1 MYKTIYTF
9 IIILMLQ
16 GCVSMNPLKWFDSAK
31 PPAESEASINSKPL
45 DAQIA
50 YWKDRAEIAEAK
62 TDGMS
67 AGKKYTIYLAGL
79 CFGIAG
85 VFLFTIP
92 MRKLAIAAIG
102 SGVVCWCAPSTID
115 ALEGVGETIGTIVNG
130 AIWIAAGGG
139 ALYVVWILKGKLKQS
154 VHVGQKA
161 KKILQQKLTTDD
173 YEKAKEIIHQGAEPC
188 KIIDK
193 IKGK

>member
-1 MYKTIYTF
+1 MYKIFYVC
-9 IIILMLQ
+9 IIFLMLT
-16 GCVSMNPLKWFDSAK
+16 GCVSNPLKWFDSVK
-31 PPAESEASINSKPL
+31 PPAETEASINTKPL

-67 AGKKYTIYLAGL
+67 AGKKFTIYLAGL
-79 CFGIAG
+79 GFVIAG

-102 SGVVCWCAPSTID
+102 SGLACWCAPSTID
-115 ALEGVGETIGTIVNG
+115 ALEGIGETIGTIVNG

-154 VHVGQKA
+154 VHIGQRA

-173 YEKAKEIIHQGAEPC
+173 YSKAKEIIHQGAEPC